1 MSKVTYYEKLL
12 DPRWQKVRLEK
23 LSNSEFKCEKCGCT
37 EKTLHVHHKQ
47 YFKGREPWEYSLY
60 ELVTLCATCHE
71 SEHDIDDLF
80 KQVLCLLQVDG
91 PFNKNDAYWLMAG
104 FVGLGVEPPLE
115 LHKDLYKHGRK
126 AYEVCNGKN

>member
-12 DPRWQKVRLEK
+12 DPRWQKVR

-37 EKTLHVHHKQ
+37 EKTLHVHQ
-47 YFKGREPWEYSLY
+47 
-60 ELVTLCATCHE
+60 LVTLCATCHE

-80 KQVLCLLQVDG
+80 KQVLCLLRVDG